1 MSSMNIDDPAMPGF
15 SMNVVDPSLYRE
27 DGQPPDITMDID
39 NDDDEDAASDI
50 SADSDARELRAE
62 VERFDLQQEA
72 FVARQRAEALGI
84 PYQPPPPSS
93 SSSRTAGPGGGGR
106 KRSKP
111 KKSTGPRK
119 PAKLPPEIQFRMSLA
134 NEAFQQQD
142 YDKTVAHLS
151 EIIRINSEVF
161 PAWMLLST
169 VHETLGNREQAIWCR
184 ISAAHLTP
192 RDVAQW
198 ISTAEYA
205 LECLDEVGEGDD
217 EEGEE
222 EEERRKE
229 VLQRAY
235 ACYTQALETDRSNI
249 VARTGRADVIMMMG
263 NASKALVEYQKALG
277 YKPWN
282 IRTVRNMADVAL
294 DVKDRRKGAEIARA
308 AYRRLIDH
316 LQETGTFEAEEG
328 RFEWSDLRIYLEF
341 FTILE
346 QWREAA
352 RELKEISRWLL
363 GRRAEAYWERWE
375 DDDREWDLR
384 DDRRVE
390 VPEFEPA
397 RFPPDTYGAGL
408 PTDLR
413 AKLYVYRARLG
424 LDREADLHLRLL
436 DPAREQDFADFPD
449 CLKDIAVA
457 LLDRNRAEE
466 AGRYL
471 DLYRHIAITTGDAVL
486 DADFSV
492 CQGRYH
498 MARGEKAAA
507 EECFIA
513 AIEEDEDHIEARV
526 QLANMYEGEEMQE
539 GREEAFLLVR
549 EAMNLEARR
558 GLIDGS
564 GRRRVY
570 KPREG
575 PPRPRKPR
583 DPNRRSTYVPKRR
596 LINAEKRRQQE
607 LQLAAVA
614 AANFQRLREVQDRAF
629 AGDPEATAEWMRA
642 AKELVDD
649 FRSYKQFYPFEKY
662 IKYLGYGSSS
672 VPPEAVQGGA
682 AVPARNMKLAAM
694 EERLRQGLAPPAAAE
709 DNNNNGQEGQP
720 TTVVRVPVKYP
731 PDHRGIDFDT
741 WLDLFL
747 NYAFALVRAGQHREA
762 YVICH
767 AARDSIV
774 WTAPEPTFLIHVAWA
789 SCAVYAGDEE
799 TCVAIARYFMRDYM
813 PGTDSYRMFS
823 AMCRVCQTPVSWYT
837 SGPAQKFI
845 LRQIKTMDNI
855 VMRQAEGDGSNTGR
869 ENGNGSSSSGSNI
882 ALDVA
887 LLTIY
892 GHILFTTT
900 SYTYA
905 LSYFARAASLDPTN
919 PLINLSTGLA
929 YLHYALKRQAANRQQ
944 EAHFNMARA
953 YSLIGL
959 GNLAVEYYKRVLE
972 EEEDDGEREVKEEDD
987 GEDNNGRGRM
997 GSEDLKTE
1005 AAYNIRTLCYLLGD
1019 VKGAKALTEKWQAT
1033 TIPPAPTPASPRL
1046 HHLFYWLEYSVLLLG
1061 LDNAGKTTFHEQVKS
1076 IFHPDGPPPNLKTV
1090 PTVGQNVSTIVLP
1103 DMYLKL
1109 WDVGGQLSLRKLWQS
1124 YYASCHA
1131 IVFIIDSTDIGD
1143 GNLGAEEEED
1153 NDASPS
1159 GGGEVDGDI
1168 ATTAA
1173 QTGGKQKPRRG
1184 EGSSGRLE
1192 ECRLVLEDVL
1202 QNSEAEGVPLLILAN
1217 KQDREDCVEVV
1228 RIKEGLV
1235 KRVFEGEKSGG
1246 IRDSRVLP
1254 VKCFIFDHT
1263 AFGFAARFGSKRG
1276 DVPDL
1281 EKQH

>member
-1 MSSMNIDDPAMPGF
+1 MSSMDTDPPTAPGF
-15 SMNVVDPSLYRE
+15 SMNAIDPSLYQG
-27 DGQPPDITMDID
+27 DPAAAPDLTMDID
-39 NDDDEDAASDI
+39 DEEDAASDI

-84 PYQPPPPSS
+84 PYQPPPQS
-93 SSSRTAGPGGGGR
+93 SSSRTAAGPGGR
-106 KRSKP
+106 KRPKP

-142 YDKTVAHLS
+142 YDKCVAHLS

-205 LECLDEVGEGDD
+205 LECLDEVGDDD
-217 EEGEE
+217 EDESAA
-222 EEERRKE
+222 ERKKE
-229 VLQRAY
+229 ILQRAY

-249 VARTGRADVIMMMG
+249 VARTGRADVIMMQG
-263 NASKALVEYQKALG
+263 NASKALAEYQKALS
-277 YKPWN
+277 YRPWN
-282 IRTVRNMADVAL
+282 IRTMRNMADVAL
-294 DVKDRRKGAEIARA
+294 DVKDRRKGAEIARG

-316 LQETGTFEAEEG
+316 LQQSGTFEAEEG

-363 GRRAEAYWERWE
+363 GRRVESYWDQWA
-375 DDDREWDLR
+375 DDDREWDLGNE
-384 DDRRVE
+384 RRVE

-397 RFPPDTYGAGL
+397 RFPPEAYGAGL
-408 PTDLR
+408 PVDLR

-424 LDREADLHLRLL
+424 LDHEADLHLRLL
-436 DPAREQDFADFPD
+436 DPSREHDFTDFPD

-457 LLDRNRAEE
+457 LLDRDRAEE

-471 DLYRHIAITTGDAVL
+471 DLYRHIAVTTGDAVL

-558 GLIDGS
+558 GLVDGS
-564 GRRRVY
+564 RRRR
-570 KPREG
+570 KPCEG

-583 DPNRRSTYVPKRR
+583 DPNKKSNYVPRR
-596 LINAEKRRQQE
+596 LINAEKRRQHEMQMT
-607 LQLAAVA
+607 AVA
-614 AANFQRLREVQDRAF
+614 AANFQRLRENEARAQ
-629 AGDPEATAEWMRA
+629 AGDPLAMKEWMRA

-649 FRSYKQFYPFEKY
+649 FRSYKQFYPWEKY
-662 IKYLGYGSSS
+662 IKYLGYGGSSGA
-672 VPPEAVQGGA
+672 EVQGGA
-682 AVPARNMKLAAM
+682 AVPARNMRLAAM
-694 EERLRQGLAPPAAAE
+694 EERLRQGLAPSTASGE
-709 DNNNNGQEGQP
+709 RGQEGGGGGQNTGP
-720 TTVVRVPVKYP
+720 TVVRVPVKYP
-731 PDHRGIDFDT
+731 PDHRGVDFDT
-741 WLDLFL
+741 WLELFL

-762 YVICH
+762 YVVCH

-823 AMCRVCQTPVSWYT
+823 AMCRVCQSPVSWYT

-855 VMRQAEGDGSNTGR
+855 VMRAREEGEGQDTGSSG
-869 ENGNGSSSSGSNI
+869 NGNGNSSSSGGNNNNI

-929 YLHYALKRQAANRQQ
+929 YLHYALKRQAANRQYLLTQGFAFLFRYYRDRLEGGSRDEDEDKDESGDGEREKNKRRGKRRSTVAQRQ
-944 EAHFNMARA
+944 EAHFNIARA

-959 GNLAVEYYKRVLE
+959 GNLAVEYYRKVLE
-972 EEEDDGEREVKEEDD
+972 EEEDDDEKSED
-987 GEDNNGRGRM
+987 EAGRRSSSI
-997 GSEDLKTE
+997 GSEDLRAE
-1005 AAYNIRTLCYLLGD
+1005 AAYNVRTLCYLLGD
-1019 VKGAKALTEKWQAT
+1019 VAGARA
-1033 TIPPAPTPASPRL
+1033 
-1046 HHLFYWLEYSVLLLG
+1046 V
-1061 LDNAGKTTFHEQVKS
+1061 
-1076 IFHPDGPPPNLKTV
+1076 
-1090 PTVGQNVSTIVLP
+1090 
-1103 DMYLKL
+1103 
-1109 WDVGGQLSLRKLWQS
+1109 
-1124 YYASCHA
+1124 
-1131 IVFIIDSTDIGD
+1131 
-1143 GNLGAEEEED
+1143 AE
-1153 NDASPS
+1153 
-1159 GGGEVDGDI
+1159 
-1168 ATTAA
+1168 
-1173 QTGGKQKPRRG
+1173 RW
-1184 EGSSGRLE
+1184 
-1192 ECRLVLEDVL
+1192 LVLE
-1202 QNSEAEGVPLLILAN
+1202 
-1217 KQDREDCVEVV
+1217 
-1228 RIKEGLV
+1228 
-1235 KRVFEGEKSGG
+1235 
-1246 IRDSRVLP
+1246 
-1254 VKCFIFDHT
+1254 
-1263 AFGFAARFGSKRG
+1263 
-1276 DVPDL
+1276 
-1281 EKQH
+1281 

>member
-1 MSSMNIDDPAMPGF
+1 MSGMDIDDPAMSGF
-15 SMNVVDPSLYRE
+15 SLTMVDPSLYRE
-27 DGQPPDITMDID
+27 DAPPPPDITMDVD
-39 NDDDEDAASDI
+39 NDYDDEEDAASDI

-84 PYQPPPPSS
+84 PYQPP
-93 SSSRTAGPGGGGR
+93 SSSRAGGAGGSGR
-106 KRSKP
+106 RRLKP
-111 KKSTGPRK
+111 KKSSGPRK

-142 YDKTVAHLS
+142 YDRTVAHLS

-205 LECLDEVGEGDD
+205 LECLDEVGD
-217 EEGEE
+217 EEEDEGAA
-222 EEERRKE
+222 ERKKE

-316 LQETGTFEAEEG
+316 LQEAGTFEAEEG

-352 RELKEISRWLL
+352 RELKDISRWLL
-363 GRRAEAYWERWE
+363 GRRAETYWGRWE
-375 DDDREWDLR
+375 DDDREWDLQH
-384 DDRRVE
+384 DRRLE

-397 RFPPDTYGAGL
+397 RFPPEAYGAGL
-408 PTDLR
+408 PADLR

-436 DPAREQDFADFPD
+436 DPARERNFEDFPD

-457 LLDRNRAEE
+457 LLDRDRADE
-466 AGRYL
+466 AVRYL
-471 DLYRHIAITTGDAVL
+471 DLYRHIAVTTGDAVL

-549 EAMNLEARR
+549 EAMSLEARR
-558 GLIDGS
+558 GLVDGA
-564 GRRRVY
+564 GRRRAH
-570 KPREG
+570 KPRDG
-575 PPRPRKPR
+575 PPRPRRPR
-583 DPNRRSTYVPKRR
+583 DPNRKAYVPKRR

-607 LQLAAVA
+607 LQLAVVA

-629 AGDPEATAEWMRA
+629 AGDPQATAQWMRA

-649 FRSYKQFYPFEKY
+649 FRSHKQFYPFEKY

-672 VPPEAVQGGA
+672 GPPEAVQGGA

-694 EERLRQGLAPPAAAE
+694 EERLRQGLAPPAGAE
-709 DNNNNGQEGQP
+709 GGSGSNNNNNNNGQEGGP
-720 TTVVRVPVKYP
+720 IPTVVRVPVKYP

-823 AMCRVCQTPVSWYT
+823 ALCRVCQTPVSWYT

-855 VMRQAEGDGSNTGR
+855 VMRSQQEGGANAMAPPTNAAAAGQ
-869 ENGNGSSSSGSNI
+869 ENGGSKNNNAI

-905 LSYFARAASLDPTN
+905 LSYFARAASLDPANT
-919 PLINLSTGLA
+919 LINLSTGLA
-929 YLHYALKRQAANRQQ
+929 YLHYALKRQAANRQYLLTQGFAFLFRYYHDRLEGPPEEESADDGDAARKPRRKRRSTVAQRQ

-972 EEEDDGEREVKEEDD
+972 EEEEEEEEEGE
-987 GEDNNGRGRM
+987 GEDAKRSM

-1005 AAYNIRTLCYLLGD
+1005 AAYNMRTLCYLLGD
-1019 VKGAKALTEKWQAT
+1019 VKGAKALTEKW
-1033 TIPPAPTPASPRL
+1033 
-1046 HHLFYWLEYSVLLLG
+1046 
-1061 LDNAGKTTFHEQVKS
+1061 
-1076 IFHPDGPPPNLKTV
+1076 
-1090 PTVGQNVSTIVLP
+1090 
-1103 DMYLKL
+1103 
-1109 WDVGGQLSLRKLWQS
+1109 
-1124 YYASCHA
+1124 
-1131 IVFIIDSTDIGD
+1131 
-1143 GNLGAEEEED
+1143 
-1153 NDASPS
+1153 
-1159 GGGEVDGDI
+1159 
-1168 ATTAA
+1168 
-1173 QTGGKQKPRRG
+1173 
-1184 EGSSGRLE
+1184 
-1192 ECRLVLEDVL
+1192 LVLE
-1202 QNSEAEGVPLLILAN
+1202 
-1217 KQDREDCVEVV
+1217 
-1228 RIKEGLV
+1228 
-1235 KRVFEGEKSGG
+1235 
-1246 IRDSRVLP
+1246 
-1254 VKCFIFDHT
+1254 
-1263 AFGFAARFGSKRG
+1263 
-1276 DVPDL
+1276 
-1281 EKQH
+1281 